1 MEIRD
6 NVDGPLNLMLQP
18 ARWKGL
24 RRNETDRVLTSL
36 IHPWIHKYPSYW
48 YLERIVGLLR
58 SETDLST
65 LVFERE
71 PSETNEEIRGFLS
84 DLAVEI
90 EKEYPVARSGR
101 HAAFS
106 GTWICTTAPSESVQI
121 VKGEMLP
128 QIGNTEVVWM
138 FKTVCPETAEDI
150 IHEEFK
156 TYYLPRTIK
165 GRPKYMGS
173 EENAEYSLKRLSEKV
188 TPELLPSVLDL
199 LREMES
205 DRAHVLTKQI
215 ELETG
220 YNWTKTD
227 RDWMWY
233 TSLLLKIREGLAISV
248 TR

>member
-1 MEIRD
+1 MEYLNDIK
-6 NVDGPLNLMLQP
+6 GPLNLMLYP

-36 IHPWIHKYPSYW
+36 IHPWIHKYPSHW

-58 SETDLST
+58 SKTDLST
-65 LVFERE
+65 FIFERE
-71 PSETNEEIRGFLS
+71 PSETDEEIRGFLS

-101 HAAFS
+101 YATFS
-106 GTWICTTAPSESVQI
+106 GTWICTTTPSESVQI
-121 VKGEMLP
+121 SKGERLP

-173 EENAEYSLKRLSEKV
+173 EEHAEYSLKRLSEKIS
-188 TPELLPSVLDL
+188 PQLLPSVLNL
-199 LREMES
+199 LKEMER
-205 DRAHVLTKQI
+205 DREHVLTKKI
-215 ELETG
+215 EIETG
-220 YNWTKTD
+220 CNWTKAD
-227 RDWMWY
+227 REWVWY
-233 TSLLLKIREGLAISV
+233 SSLLSKIREGWQHQ
-248 TR
+248 